1 MVISYTILVILCE
14 NNALL
19 NTMLLVSED
28 LFYFDCCCVMAKA
41 ADTTRAFFSV
51 QPIRGQYPDHVIT
64 PDQSEAADTIRAF
77 FSQTTINEWSET
89 AAQPTTEEN

>member
-1 MVISYTILVILCE
+1 
-14 NNALL
+14 
-19 NTMLLVSED
+19 MLLVSED

-51 QPIRGQYPDHVIT
+51 QPIRGQYPGHVIT